1 MSFPDA
7 PASSEAEVM
16 VMVVGGCLSLD
27 SLKNGLSASVFS
39 IPEEE
44 ASTIAAPSG
53 VWSLLFVMG
62 ADSSCAATV

>member
-1 MSFPDA
+1 MSFPVA

-16 VMVVGGCLSLD
+16 VMVVGSCLSLD
-27 SLKNGLSASVFS
+27 SLENGLSASVFS

-53 VWSLLFVMG
+53 VWSLFVMG
-62 ADSSCAATV
+62 ANSSCAATV